1 MKTELGLHQ
10 TSNSYRVGEVH
21 GFWTGFSIY
30 TGQQH
35 NLQGCPAE
43 TKMRC
48 TREPPTLGL
57 QTVCACRQSVSL
69 IHRPHSM
76 LGQCGNL
83 HQGQFLESVFE
94 AGIKKLWIG
103 KQIIIKT
110 RALTTVAII
119 HR

>member
-1 MKTELGLHQ
+1 
-10 TSNSYRVGEVH
+10 
-21 GFWTGFSIY
+21 
-30 TGQQH
+30 
-35 NLQGCPAE
+35 
-43 TKMRC
+43 
-48 TREPPTLGL
+48 
-57 QTVCACRQSVSL
+57 
-69 IHRPHSM
+69 M